1 MPWMHHQQP
10 KRTAALVLS
19 GTGYNPGREFTKHR
33 IASYR
38 DQGIGY
44 RWGYTFEDLSP
55 AFRATPLAHFFAD
68 IFTERNAHADVQSII
83 HQFEAHAAT
92 NPEDHEAKIACPSI
106 ILTGSEDGSH
116 PRAAALKSRIP
127 GCEMK
132 ILYGAGHACQIE
144 QPWLFDRYMIEFLK
158 THGLFPSAAPR

>member
-1 MPWMHHQQP
+1 MHHQQP

-19 GTGYNPGREFTKHR
+19 GTGYNPGKEFTSRR
-33 IASYR
+33 IAAYR
-38 DQGIGY
+38 EQGIGY

-68 IFTERNAHADVQSII
+68 LFAERNAQADVASII
-83 HQFEAHAAT
+83 HQFEALAKPDAA
-92 NPEDHEAKIACPSI
+92 DHHSRIACPAI

-116 PRAAALKSRIP
+116 PRAAALKARIP

-144 QPWLFDRYMIEFLK
+144 QPWLFDRYLIEFLK
-158 THGLFPSAAPR
+158 AHGLFPSTASSR